1 MCIRD
6 SLYIKYA
13 KIIRINDSK
22 IENFKSF
29 FSIIFFIVG
38 PKFPIKNAI
47 KKKREPLVTR
57 EIIIKYKILKFIKPL
72 VIVSSLKGT
81 GEKPAIAKRVIQA
94 ITPPSEDT
102 YFLKMKHH
110 LHHKSQKF

>member
-1 MCIRD
+1 M
-6 SLYIKYA
+6 
-13 KIIRINDSK
+13 
-22 IENFKSF
+22 ENFKSL

-47 KKKREPLVTR
+47 KKKREPLVKI
-57 EIIIKYKILKFIKPL
+57 EIIIKYKILKLMKPL

-81 GEKPAIAKRVIQA
+81 GENPAIARRVIQA

-102 YFLKMKHH
+102 LSFKNEVL
-110 LHHKSQKF
+110 STP